1 MKLEDKVQLVFTA
14 TVSYCIAPRE
24 DDSSR
29 INLDKGILAATL
41 ADVVKHATVVSHTQ
55 EGKLSESL
63 CIKQACRHGII
74 DLAARL
80 PMEQRVRIL
89 ERAIRMPSEMYTVEY
104 WQSHKEIADSLR
116 NLNRE

>member
-1 MKLEDKVQLVFTA
+1 MTPRTTQEQIHRSRERGFGDIVAIWPRGTVASDASLPTMTLEMKLEDKVQLVFTA

-63 CIKQACRHGII
+63 CIKQGEVL
-74 DLAARL
+74 DLL
-80 PMEQRVRIL
+80 
-89 ERAIRMPSEMYTVEY
+89 
-104 WQSHKEIADSLR
+104 
-116 NLNRE
+116 